1 MESDTN
7 HSYITVAQAAEA
19 SGYSMR
25 MLQRL
30 LAQGKIKGIKP
41 GHDWLTTLEAV
52 MEYKAKVRRGRP
64 PKASFPE
71 FDN

>member
-1 MESDTN
+1 MQDKNDELL
-7 HSYITVAQAAEA
+7 TVAQAAEA

-52 MEYKAKVRRGRP
+52 LEYKAKAKRGRP
-64 PKASFPE
+64 PKAQ
-71 FDN
+71 